1 MQGVDDLI
9 DESVWVNVQDPV
21 RQMIT
26 AITKAVRT
34 QSAGIRDLDRKVNG
48 LVTTDILDRVVHTH
62 ISKVS
67 TKTEMKD
74 VVREMDA
81 RTNELSANFS
91 NYEDRLGEI
100 SSKLT
105 KMNEILSNQSVA
117 ITSLNTRV
125 GRLSEDIEDV
135 RLNPNYDAIYAYIDR
150 QVCHVDNAYIL
161 LQNLHNITDFMLHLF
176 GLLFGVDSTFGERF
190 RSQAQR
196 QDRPACFRHQHSSA
210 A

>member
-67 TKTEMKD
+67 TKTEVKD

-161 LQNLHNITDFMLHLF
+161 LQTLHNITDFMLHLF

-196 QDRPACFRHQHSSA
+196 QDRPACFRRQHSSA